1 MCCVC
6 VSLSVIQSILD
17 LFLSVGT
24 AIKNVGVVE
33 ALAKLIEGLKTNL
46 MSLLTFLGSLRF
58 STAFLTSLCYCF
70 LRAFSCKTSVKKRI
84 AIKRV
89 LRTYVIAAAALRK
102 VLRKNGSD
110 FLKCVVYSSQE
121 LLYSFLWFSLQ
132 NSF

>member
-6 VSLSVIQSILD
+6 LSVIQSILD

-70 LRAFSCKTSVKKRI
+70 LRASCKTSVKKEDCYQ
-84 AIKRV
+84 KST
-89 LRTYVIAAAALRK
+89 TYVIAAAALRK
-102 VLRKNGSD
+102 VFRKNGSD

-121 LLYSFLWFSLQ
+121 LSYSFLWFSLQ

>member
-6 VSLSVIQSILD
+6 LSVIQSILD

-70 LRAFSCKTSVKKRI
+70 LRASSCKTSVKKRI

-89 LRTYVIAAAALRK
+89 RTYVIAAAALRK

-121 LLYSFLWFSLQ
+121 LSYSFLWFSLQ

>member
-1 MCCVC
+1 MC
-6 VSLSVIQSILD
+6 LSVIQSILD

-58 STAFLTSLCYCF
+58 STAFSTSLCYCF
-70 LRAFSCKTSVKKRI
+70 LRASCKTYLRKKEEDYQ
-84 AIKRV
+84 KSM
-89 LRTYVIAAAALRK
+89 YVIAVAALRK

-121 LLYSFLWFSLQ
+121 L
-132 NSF
+132 

>member
-1 MCCVC
+1 MCI
-6 VSLSVIQSILD
+6 SVIQSILD

-70 LRAFSCKTSVKKRI
+70 FKSL
-84 AIKRV
+84 
-89 LRTYVIAAAALRK
+89 LLQN
-102 VLRKNGSD
+102 LRKNRG
-110 FLKCVVYSSQE
+110 
-121 LLYSFLWFSLQ
+121 LLSKEYVRT
-132 NSF
+132 

>member
-6 VSLSVIQSILD
+6 LSLSVIQSILD

-58 STAFLTSLCYCF
+58 FNGFFNISLLLF
-70 LRAFSCKTSVKKRI
+70 FKSL
-84 AIKRV
+84 
-89 LRTYVIAAAALRK
+89 LLQN
-102 VLRKNGSD
+102 LRKNRG
-110 FLKCVVYSSQE
+110 
-121 LLYSFLWFSLQ
+121 LLSKEYVRT
-132 NSF
+132 

>member
-1 MCCVC
+1 M
-6 VSLSVIQSILD
+6 SLSVIQSILD

-70 LRAFSCKTSVKKRI
+70 FKSLLLQNFIEKEDCYQKST
-84 AIKRV
+84 
-89 LRTYVIAAAALRK
+89 TYVRDC
-102 VLRKNGSD
+102 GS
-110 FLKCVVYSSQE
+110 SPS
-121 LLYSFLWFSLQ
+121 
-132 NSF
+132 

>member
-1 MCCVC
+1 MCI
-6 VSLSVIQSILD
+6 SVIQSILD

-58 STAFLTSLCYCF
+58 FNGFFNISLLLFF
-70 LRAFSCKTSVKKRI
+70 LRASSCKTSVKKRI

-89 LRTYVIAAAALRK
+89 RMYVIAAALRK

-121 LLYSFLWFSLQ
+121 LSYSFLWFSLQ

>member
-1 MCCVC
+1 ML
-6 VSLSVIQSILD
+6 SLSVIQSILD

-89 LRTYVIAAAALRK
+89 RTYVIAAAALRK

-121 LLYSFLWFSLQ
+121 LSQYSFLWFSLQ